1 MIVKKYLV
9 VLLTLALCGC
19 GESSSGAKQQVDI
32 QDPECVVN
40 PYLDPSYADFC
51 QKNVLAAKLYQ
62 IGGSRSHLYEAYF
75 PDGDLQLVYM
85 SHGMIPH
92 RTELRFT
99 TTVGRAPLS
108 LIVDKDSWEP
118 VEGSR
123 RLYRDKNNVYC
134 FRQRNTGAGNLLV
147 LEEIDADKVV
157 SVEDYKSSDPDIDR
171 ELQER
176 KTEFPD
182 LIETDGTYLIDMFC
196 GVVTFEDFLTRSE
209 KYERR

>member
-1 MIVKKYLV
+1 MTVKKNLV
-9 VLLTLALCGC
+9 ALMALTLSGC
-19 GESSSGAKQQVDI
+19 GESSLGTKQQADI
-32 QDPECVVN
+32 QNSECIDS
-40 PYLDPSYADFC
+40 PYLDPSYADLC

-75 PDGDLQLVYM
+75 PDGDSQLVYM
-85 SHGMIPH
+85 SHGMIPQ

-99 TTVGRAPLS
+99 TTAGHAPLS
-108 LIVDKDSWEP
+108 LVVDKDSWEP
-118 VEGSR
+118 VEGSL

-134 FRQRNTGAGNLLV
+134 FRQRSTGDGNLRV
-147 LEEIDADKVV
+147 LEEIDADKLI
-157 SVEDYKSSDPDIDR
+157 SVENYKSSDPEFDR

-182 LIETDGTYLIDMFC
+182 LIETDGTHLIDMFC

-209 KYERR
+209 KYRRR